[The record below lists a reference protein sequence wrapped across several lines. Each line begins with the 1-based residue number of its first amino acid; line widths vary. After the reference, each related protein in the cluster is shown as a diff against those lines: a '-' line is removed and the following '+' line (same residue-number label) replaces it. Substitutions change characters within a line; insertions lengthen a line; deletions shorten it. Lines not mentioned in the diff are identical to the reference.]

1 MFLVAIGRPP
11 VVTAGDSI
19 LLTIRKML
27 GGSADYDVFDVD
39 LCTLI
44 NSSIMKLYQMGI
56 GEIGFSVDGEAQTWR
71 DYLGD
76 DFEKLRSV
84 VDFIYTEVRMK
95 FDPPSNSF
103 VMNAMKDNLKELE
116 WRLIV
121 QVESCMDLNSGDSS

>member
-1 MFLVAIGRPP
+1 MFLSINPHPNSISAN
-11 VVTAGDSI
+11 DSI

-27 GGSADYDVFDVD
+27 GGSEDYRVFDVD

-56 GEIGFSVDGEAQTWR
+56 GEIGFSVNGPEETWR

-121 QVESCMDLNSGDSS
+121 QVESCMDLDSGDSS